1 LARDLIVGT
10 GASFRCAAGVL
21 ALIAKRFALASATPC
36 FSTIRSWIIR
46 LGCYS
51 LRCPLPQHTSW
62 VWMVDHTIQIGPQ
75 KLLAVVGCVL
85 TDVPFGKR
93 SLTLGDLRLIAL
105 VPMTHSTH
113 EHVAAELEKATART
127 GVPRL
132 IVSDHGTD
140 VKKGVEDFQKRHPI
154 TAHVHDIAHYG
165 ANVLENRWERD
176 PRWQEFLRQLQQVNQ
191 KMRQTADAYLVAPTL
206 RPKGRF
212 MSVGPLLRFAKR
224 VLQLLEREKPHE
236 KVVARYGW
244 LGDYRQPLEGWLEEH
259 RLTQTTIEW
268 VRRHGIN
275 SETLEKLERTWGKLS
290 ERPSTGMVAGY
301 MRVYV
306 RKYGR
311 QAQPSETLVGSTEAL
326 ESSFGKLK
334 RLEGDKVSGGFTGLV
349 LALGALTGNASEATV
364 REALDAVPQK
374 EADGWIKRN
383 LGATLR
389 WLRKSVFGKEQT
401 VTELG

>member
-1 LARDLIVGT
+1 
-10 GASFRCAAGVL
+10 
-21 ALIAKRFALASATPC
+21 
-36 FSTIRSWIIR
+36 
-46 LGCYS
+46 
-51 LRCPLPQHTSW
+51 
-62 VWMVDHTIQIGPQ
+62 MVDHTVQIGPQ
-75 KLLAVVGCVL
+75 KLLAIVGCAL

-105 VPMTHSTH
+105 VPMEHSTH

-132 IVSDHGTD
+132 IVSDHGPD
-140 VKKGVEDFQKRHPI
+140 VKKGVEDFQKRHSA

-176 PRWQEFLRQLQQVNQ
+176 PRWQEFLRQLQQVNR

-244 LGDYRQPLEGWLEEH
+244 LRDYGEALEGWLEEH
-259 RLTQTTIEW
+259 RLVQTTIEW
-268 VRRHGIN
+268 VRRYGIN
-275 SETLEKLERTWGKLS
+275 SETLEKLEQTWGKLS
-290 ERPSTGMVAGY
+290 ERPSTAMVAGY

-306 RKYGR
+306 RKYSR
-311 QAQPSETLVGSTEAL
+311 QAQPGETLVGSTEAL

-334 RLEGDKVSGGFTGLV
+334 TIR
-349 LALGALTGNASEATV
+349 
-364 REALDAVPQK
+364 
-374 EADGWIKRN
+374 
-383 LGATLR
+383 
-389 WLRKSVFGKEQT
+389 
-401 VTELG
+401 

>member
-1 LARDLIVGT
+1 MCLARDLIVGT

-165 ANVLENRWERD
+165 ANVLENPGHWR
-176 PRWQEFLRQLQQVNQ
+176 
-191 KMRQTADAYLVAPTL
+191 
-206 RPKGRF
+206 KGRV
-212 MSVGPLLRFAKR
+212 SVTDYPLYKFGKCAAC
-224 VLQLLEREKPHE
+224 ESP
-236 KVVARYGW
+236 
-244 LGDYRQPLEGWLEEH
+244 PLEGLS
-259 RLTQTTIEW
+259 
-268 VRRHGIN
+268 RR
-275 SETLEKLERTWGKLS
+275 TCRTS
-290 ERPSTGMVAGY
+290 PEVN
-301 MRVYV
+301 
-306 RKYGR
+306 
-311 QAQPSETLVGSTEAL
+311 QAA
-326 ESSFGKLK
+326 
-334 RLEGDKVSGGFTGLV
+334 
-349 LALGALTGNASEATV
+349 
-364 REALDAVPQK
+364 
-374 EADGWIKRN
+374 
-383 LGATLR
+383 
-389 WLRKSVFGKEQT
+389 
-401 VTELG
+401 ELGTAPI